1 MSFYYLS
8 ESVFNTSESKD
19 EMSSPPDFAKYA
31 PNASSIEI
39 TQSIFYIFDY
49 LSGLQLSLWS
59 LLILTLQKHHLTN
72 SLTSIITFPL
82 SNNLSNSLVGLLKF
96 PSD

>member
-31 PNASSIEI
+31 PNASNILI
-39 TQSIFYIFDY
+39 TQSIFYILDY

-59 LLILTLQKHHLTN
+59 LLILTLQKHHLT
-72 SLTSIITFPL
+72 SSETSIMTLPL
-82 SNNLSNSLVGLLKF
+82 NSNLSNSFVGLLKF

>member
-31 PNASSIEI
+31 PSASNILI
-39 TQSIFYIFDY
+39 TQSIFYILDY

-59 LLILTLQKHHLTN
+59 DLILTLQKHHLTN
-72 SLTSIITFPL
+72 SLTSIITFPE
-82 SNNLSNSLVGLLKF
+82 SNKPSNSLVGLEKL
-96 PSD
+96 DID

>member
-31 PNASSIEI
+31 PNASNILI
-39 TQSIFYIFDY
+39 TQSIFCILLC

-72 SLTSIITFPL
+72 SETSIMTLPL
-82 SNNLSNSLVGLLKF
+82 NSNLSNSLVGLLKF